1 MIASVWSAIRGNA
14 KGEQHVR
21 KRKAGHLLLIVA
33 LMLGGLTAGHAHV
46 AAAAVDTPQD
56 HAASLEA
63 AAVTPDRFHAI
74 YALPND
80 AVLTPSGSRPDL
92 RPNALVPRIQSELRS
107 VREWFATQTGNRRP
121 RFVLGANGIEV
132 TVVTIPVSTAE
143 LGSIGWDAHYL
154 ILRLLTEAG
163 VLLDNEMGVIYVPSG
178 GPACGATT
186 NHSILYMD
194 ACAIYPSGQF
204 GFPFGASYLAAHE
217 MTHALGAVPRC
228 APHYD
233 GSGHVNSDNRD
244 VLYQGPGGRDFL
256 NLMLDPGHDDYYG
269 HGRADCVDI
278 ATHPSW
284 LPPGVGRCD
293 GVQPSTTVVATSG
306 SGPASPPAGAGGFVG
321 VGPTRLFD
329 TRLMSGGA
337 VCPGQTLVAQV
348 AGRAGVPTSGI
359 AAVVLNITA
368 TSPVADGYLSIWP
381 AGLARPNSSS
391 VNFAASSTTANL
403 VVATL
408 SADGRIALWNSN
420 DSPLMESVDVII
432 DVVGYLPS
440 GSGFSGMAP
449 TRVLD
454 TRIGVGAPKAAV
466 TAGGEIALQITGNGG
481 VSNSG
486 VSAVAL
492 NVTVTGTT
500 ADGYISVWPS
510 GQSRPNVSSLNFGP
524 GTSRANLVI
533 VPVGSDGAVKVWNS
547 NDSSAMRAVSVIAD
561 VVGYFTTSGK
571 FHAVTPDRVL
581 DTRVGNGATGPLA
594 PGGQRDVTLV
604 GRAGI
609 PAGATAATLNVTATK
624 TASAGYFTLWPTASA
639 RPGTSTVNWSTGQ
652 TVANAAIATIGADG
666 KVSIWNANDSP
677 QFASAEAIFDVFG
690 YFT

>member
-1 MIASVWSAIRGNA
+1 M
-14 KGEQHVR
+14 R
-21 KRKAGHLLLIVA
+21 KRSVGRLLLVVT
-33 LMLGGLTAGHAHV
+33 LMLAGITAGPERVIA
-46 AAAAVDTPQD
+46 DTT
-56 HAASLEA
+56 SLGT

-92 RPNALVPRIQSELRS
+92 RPNVLVPRIQSELRS
-107 VREWFATQTGNRRP
+107 VREWFATQSGNRRP

-143 LGSIGWDAHYL
+143 LGASGWDAHYT

-163 VLLDNEMGVIYVPSG
+163 VLLDNEMGVIYVPSD

-194 ACAIYPSGQF
+194 ACSIYPSGQF
-204 GFPFGASYLAAHE
+204 GFPYGASYLAAHE
-217 MTHALGAVPRC
+217 MTHAFGAVPRC

-269 HGRADCVDI
+269 HGRPDCVDI
-278 ATHPSW
+278 ATHPAW
-284 LPPGVGRCD
+284 LPPGVGRCN
-293 GVQPSTTVVATSG
+293 GVSPSTATVATSG
-306 SGPASPPAGAGGFVG
+306 SGPAAPPVGAGGFVG

-329 TRLMSGGA
+329 TRLTSGGA
-337 VCPGQTLVAQV
+337 PCPGQTLLAQV
-348 AGRAGVPTSGI
+348 AGRGGVPTSGV

-368 TSPVADGYLSIWP
+368 TSPFADGYLSVWP

-420 DSPLMESVDVII
+420 DSPSMDSVDVIV

-440 GSGFSGMAP
+440 GSGFTGMAP

-454 TRIGVGAPKAAV
+454 TRIGVGAPQV
-466 TAGGEIALQITGNGG
+466 PLDAGGEIAVQMTGNGG
-481 VSNSG
+481 VPPGG

-510 GQSRPNVSSLNFGP
+510 GQARPNVSSLNFGP
-524 GTSRANLVI
+524 ATSRANLVI
-533 VPVGSDGAVKVWNS
+533 VPVGSDGAVKIWNS
-547 NDSSAMRAVSVIAD
+547 NDASAMRRASVIAD
-561 VVGYFTTSGK
+561 VVGYFETSGS

-594 PGGQRDVTLV
+594 PGGQRDVALV

-609 PAGATAATLNVTATK
+609 PAGATAVTLNVTATK
-624 TASAGYFTLWPTASA
+624 TASGGYFTLWPTAA
-639 RPGTSTVNWSTGQ
+639 AKPGTSTVNWSTGQ

-666 KVSIWNANDSP
+666 KVSIWNANDSS